1 MAEYKF
7 ALRNEEQT
15 LKLGA
20 FLGTLLIPYCLS
32 CDHALCI
39 FLEGDLGAGKTTL
52 TRGRLRGREY
62 QGNVKSPTYTLV
74 EPYAFSSFEIF
85 HFDLYRLRDPEELE
99 YMGIRDF
106 FAKKALVLVEWPQ
119 KADAM
124 LPPPD
129 VVVKLDYEGDM
140 RSAVIRSDVLSAEDF
155 ERIRNEFSE

>member
-52 TRGRLRGREY
+52 TRGMLRGLEY

-85 HFDLYRLRDPEELE
+85 HFDLYRLRD
-99 YMGIRDF
+99 
-106 FAKKALVLVEWPQ
+106 
-119 KADAM
+119 
-124 LPPPD
+124 PD